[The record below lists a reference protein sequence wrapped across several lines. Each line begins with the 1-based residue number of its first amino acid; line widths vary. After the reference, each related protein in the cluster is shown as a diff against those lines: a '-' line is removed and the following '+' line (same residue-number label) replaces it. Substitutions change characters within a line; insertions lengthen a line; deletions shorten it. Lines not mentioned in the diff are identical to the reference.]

1 MHHYQISNK
10 HLVLS
15 PISTLALTQQQF
27 YLPPNLNAPVAPPA
41 TAGFRSETL
50 EGVIQ
55 TPSSHF
61 ASPAILNF
69 LGPAISP
76 ILDGGPTPIP
86 ANVQQP
92 PPVPL
97 SVAHTPMSV
106 QSSVAPSVSASA
118 ASVHAIA
125 GVGTETTH
133 SNSPSPSD
141 TLDEEFPA
149 LPSTST
155 TSFIHGSALSS
166 TATSEVTHS
175 PSGSVPAA
183 PPASLKPPLP
193 PLPPLPALVP
203 KKPPQPPQ
211 LCVKKEKERPKPAL
225 PAIATNLKGKAK
237 ATPVASMSTT
247 PIKEVEAEGKE
258 EKAKEKEKDEARKEK
273 EKAKETKRSS
283 SKVTSTKSEA
293 AATFKAGAKA
303 ALKAT
308 PIPTPASGPAT
319 KQKDISPPAPPP
331 VEEHA
336 PIMAR
341 QTKKVK
347 ASQIPKPRK
356 QQPHTQNLRDDTTR
370 ESTPELSNF
379 IQETIQP
386 VVPPYPPIKAGV
398 DELLAQMYDLPE
410 LKWMSFFG
418 GGPGLHPRSKLELSS
433 LVEALSALSGTAHAW
448 GMSNGH
454 YKDGGST
461 SNSHSTTPID
471 NAVISFQQLLETLTH
486 TISDLLHLLPR
497 TTWNEGVNF
506 DGIIQ
511 DMLKSDLLDEFGPRD
526 EDEEE
531 EAEEEAEAEE
541 QGEGDEVSNAEN
553 FAEGIDRRAQWMQLQ
568 CESSIPGRCDGL
580 LIVWRP
586 ASEQARRIAPRHKC
600 GLYSSRA
607 CL

>member
-1 MHHYQISNK
+1 M
-10 HLVLS
+10 
-15 PISTLALTQQQF
+15 
-27 YLPPNLNAPVAPPA
+27 
-41 TAGFRSETL
+41 
-50 EGVIQ
+50 Q

-69 LGPAISP
+69 FGPAISP
-76 ILDGGPTPIP
+76 NQDGGPTPVP
-86 ANVQQP
+86 SSAQQP
-92 PPVPL
+92 PPSVPNSFAVPL

-106 QSSVAPSVSASA
+106 QSSIAPSVSASA
-118 ASVHAIA
+118 AGFHAIV

-133 SNSPSPSD
+133 SNSPPPND

-155 TSFIHGSALSS
+155 TSFTHGGALSS
-166 TATSEVTHS
+166 TATSEVTPP
-175 PSGSVPAA
+175 PSRSA
-183 PPASLKPPLP
+183 PTAPSAPIKPPLP
-193 PLPPLPALVP
+193 PVPALVP
-203 KKPPQPPQ
+203 KRPPQPPP
-211 LCVKKEKERPKPAL
+211 LSGKKEKERPKPAL
-225 PAIATNLKGKAK
+225 PAIATNIKGKAK
-237 ATPVASMSTT
+237 VTPVVSTSTT
-247 PIKEVEAEGKE
+247 PIKEVEAEGKV
-258 EKAKEKEKDEARKEK
+258 KAKEKEEVPGEK
-273 EKAKETKRSS
+273 EKVKEAKRSS

-293 AATFKAGAKA
+293 AKAGAKVA
-303 ALKAT
+303 SKVT
-308 PIPTPASGPAT
+308 PIPTQASGSAT
-319 KQKDISPPAPPP
+319 KQKEVSSLAPPP

-341 QTKKVK
+341 QTRKVK
-347 ASQIPKPRK
+347 VSQMPKPRK
-356 QQPHTQNLRDDTTR
+356 QQPHTQNLRDDPTR
-370 ESTPELSNF
+370 ESTPEPSSF
-379 IQETIQP
+379 IQETAQLA
-386 VVPPYPPIKAGV
+386 VPPNPPIAISKAGV

-410 LKWMSFFG
+410 FKWMSFFG
-418 GGPGLHPRSKLELSS
+418 GGPGLHPSSKLELSS

-448 GMSNGH
+448 SMSNGH

-461 SNSHSTTPID
+461 NNSHSTTPID
-471 NAVISFQQLLETLTH
+471 NAVVSFQQLLETLTH

-531 EAEEEAEAEE
+531 GEDEAGAEE
-541 QGEGDEVSNAEN
+541 QGEGDEMSNAEN

-568 CESSIPGRCDGL
+568 CESSIPTNGRL

-586 ASEQARRIAPRHKC
+586 VSEQARRTTSRHQR
-600 GLYSSRA
+600 GFYSSRT

>member
-1 MHHYQISNK
+1 M
-10 HLVLS
+10 
-15 PISTLALTQQQF
+15 
-27 YLPPNLNAPVAPPA
+27 
-41 TAGFRSETL
+41 
-50 EGVIQ
+50 Q

-76 ILDGGPTPIP
+76 IPDGGPTPVS

-92 PPVPL
+92 PPSVSNSFAVPL

-106 QSSVAPSVSASA
+106 QSSIAPSVSASA
-118 ASVHAIA
+118 TGVHTIA
-125 GVGTETTH
+125 GVGTGTTH
-133 SNSPSPSD
+133 SNSPPPSD
-141 TLDEEFPA
+141 SLDEEFPA
-149 LPSTST
+149 LPSTS
-155 TSFIHGSALSS
+155 FIQGSALSS
-166 TATSEVTHS
+166 TATSEVAPP
-175 PSGSVPAA
+175 PSGSATTA
-183 PPASLKPPLP
+183 PPAPIKPLLP
-193 PLPPLPALVP
+193 PVPVLVP
-203 KKPPQPPQ
+203 KKPPHPPQ
-211 LCVKKEKERPKPAL
+211 LSGKKEKERPKPAL
-225 PAIATNLKGKAK
+225 PAIVTNLKGKAK
-237 ATPVASMSTT
+237 ATPVASTSTT
-247 PIKEVEAEGKE
+247 PIKEIETEGK
-258 EKAKEKEKDEARKEK
+258 EKAKEKEEASKEK
-273 EKAKETKRSS
+273 EKAKEAKKSS

-293 AATFKAGAKA
+293 AATSKAGAKA
-303 ALKAT
+303 ASKVT
-308 PIPTPASGPAT
+308 PIPTQASGPVT
-319 KQKDISPPAPPP
+319 KQKEVSSPVPPS

-347 ASQIPKPRK
+347 ASQMPKPRK
-356 QQPHTQNLRDDTTR
+356 QQPHAQNMRDDTTR
-370 ESTPELSNF
+370 ESTPELSSF
-379 IQETIQP
+379 IQETAQP
-386 VVPPYPPIKAGV
+386 VVPHPPIAISKAGV

-448 GMSNGH
+448 SMSNGH

-461 SNSHSTTPID
+461 NNSHSTTPID

-526 EDEEE
+526 EDEDEE
-531 EAEEEAEAEE
+531 GEDEVGAEE

-568 CESSIPGRCDGL
+568 CESSIPADCGRSL
-580 LIVWRP
+580 MVPRP
-586 ASEQARRIAPRHKC
+586 ASEQARRTASRHQC
-600 GLYSSRA
+600 GFYSSRA
-607 CL
+607 CLQRPRLGCSRVLASPREYSSYVRQEGRAGEKERKRRNGGQT